1 MPGAAPGADPP
12 VATSA
17 GPAAAPGLPQATW
30 QGGPQRWT
38 LWLAG
43 DWRGL
48 RATDADADAGAPQ
61 RLASAVPLPSP
72 LAAGALVVFDGQA
85 LAGWDSALAA
95 RLWTLTET
103 LRPLGA
109 QVQLD
114 DLPAGLREVVA
125 LAAPPASGKTTGQI
139 NGQIIEHT
147 NVLAGNG
154 TTSSAGTPTG
164 TATDTPPYVAANTPA
179 ARTARR
185 GGALAEAA
193 VTAAFLGDV
202 LIAAGRWLRG
212 GSALRRA
219 DVLQQLDL
227 AGPRSLPIVGLTCG
241 LIGLMLAYMAG
252 AQLGRIG
259 AQNFLA
265 DVVTVGMVRELAG
278 LMTGIIL
285 AGRVGSAF
293 AAQLATMKAGEEI
306 DALRVLGIDPISHL
320 VLPRLLALALVA
332 PALIGFGA
340 LAGVLAGWPAA
351 VGAYG
356 VTTAEYFHQCL
367 RALNGTHL
375 GIGLFKGLLYAA
387 LAGLAGC
394 REGLHAGRSAQAV
407 GAATTAAVVKALVW
421 IVAAACGTTV
431 LFTNLGY

>member
-1 MPGAAPGADPP
+1 MNPP
-12 VATSA
+12 PA
-17 GPAAAPGLPQATW
+17 GRASPPQAHW
-30 QGGPQRWT
+30 HGGPQRWT
-38 LWLAG
+38 LVLAG
-43 DWRGL
+43 DWRAPGADDDAADPQQGT
-48 RATDADADAGAPQ
+48 ATT
-61 RLASAVPLPSP
+61 LPLPSP
-72 LAAGALVVFDGQA
+72 LVVGAQACFDGQA
-85 LAGWDSALAA
+85 LAAWGSPLAA
-95 RLWTLTET
+95 RLWTLAEA
-103 LRPLGA
+103 LRQRGA
-109 QVQLD
+109 TVQLD
-114 DLPAGLREVVA
+114 GLPTGLREVVA
-125 LAAPPASGKTTGQI
+125 LATPPATGLSI
-139 NGQIIEHT
+139 TEPAPAHPNRP
-147 NVLAGNG
+147 AGLL
-154 TTSSAGTPTG
+154 T
-164 TATDTPPYVAANTPA
+164 
-179 ARTARR
+179 
-185 GGALAEAA
+185 EAA

-202 LIAAGRWLRG
+202 LIALGRWLRG
-212 GSALRRA
+212 RSALRAA

-241 LIGLMLAYMAG
+241 LVGLMLAYMGG

-265 DVVTVGMVRELAG
+265 DVVTVGMVRELGG

-293 AAQLATMKAGEEI
+293 AAQLATMEAGEEI
-306 DALRVLGIDPISHL
+306 DALRVLGIDPITHL

-332 PALIGFGA
+332 PALIAFGA
-340 LAGVLAGWPAA
+340 LAGVVAGWPAA

-356 VTTAEYFHQCL
+356 VTSAEYWHQCL

-387 LAGLAGC
+387 LAALAGC

-431 LFTNLGY
+431 LFTSLGY

>member
-1 MPGAAPGADPP
+1 MSKPAADPPAAAPSPPQARWHGGPQHWTLRLSGDWRATNANADADADTDTDQHPGAAPPRQTITGPVPSLLPP
-12 VATSA
+12 A
-17 GPAAAPGLPQATW
+17 
-30 QGGPQRWT
+30 
-38 LWLAG
+38 
-43 DWRGL
+43 
-48 RATDADADAGAPQ
+48 
-61 RLASAVPLPSP
+61 P
-72 LAAGALVVFDGQA
+72 LAAGAPVVLDGHA
-85 LAGWDSALAA
+85 LTGWDSSTAA
-95 RLWTLTET
+95 RVWALTET
-103 LRPLGA
+103 LRLTGA
-109 QVQLD
+109 DLRLD
-114 DLPAGLREVVA
+114 GLPNGLREVLTLAMPPAADPAVDPTTGLTVGSA
-125 LAAPPASGKTTGQI
+125 TGPATAASAAMAATAATATATSATAWAAPAPARA
-139 NGQIIEHT
+139 
-147 NVLAGNG
+147 AG
-154 TTSSAGTPTG
+154 P
-164 TATDTPPYVAANTPA
+164 
-179 ARTARR
+179 
-185 GGALAEAA
+185 LAEAA
-193 VTAAFLGDV
+193 NTAAFLGDV
-202 LIAAGRWLRG
+202 LIALGRWLRG
-212 GSALRRA
+212 RSRLRWA

-227 AGPRSLPIVGLTCG
+227 AGPRSLPIVLLTCG
-241 LIGLMLAYMAG
+241 LIGLMLAYMGG

-265 DVVTVGMVRELAG
+265 DVVTVGMVRELGG

-293 AAQLATMKAGEEI
+293 AAQLATMEAGEEI

-356 VTTAEYFHQCL
+356 VTSAEYFHQCL

-375 GIGLFKGLLYAA
+375 GIGLFKGLVYAA
-387 LAGLAGC
+387 LAALAGC

-421 IVAAACGTTV
+421 IVAAACATTV

>member
-1 MPGAAPGADPP
+1 M
-12 VATSA
+12 
-17 GPAAAPGLPQATW
+17 ATW
-30 QGGPQRWT
+30 HGGPQRWT
-38 LWLAG
+38 LWLTG
-43 DWRGL
+43 DWR
-48 RATDADADAGAPQ
+48 APGGDERSAAPAQ
-61 RLASAVPLPSP
+61 RLTTAVPLPSP
-72 LAAGALVVFDGQA
+72 LVAGAQLVFDSHT
-85 LAGWDSALAA
+85 LAGWDSTTAA

-103 LRPLGA
+103 LRQAGVD
-109 QVQLD
+109 VQLD
-114 DLPAGLREVVA
+114 GLPAGLRGVLT
-125 LAAPPASGKTTGQI
+125 LAMAPAAAAAEGPATPPAAALTASI
-139 NGQIIEHT
+139 
-147 NVLAGNG
+147 AGPPPARA
-154 TTSSAGTPTG
+154 AGP
-164 TATDTPPYVAANTPA
+164 
-179 ARTARR
+179 
-185 GGALAEAA
+185 LAEAA
-193 VTAAFLGDV
+193 ITAAFLGDV
-202 LIAAGRWLRG
+202 LIALTRWLRG
-212 GSALRRA
+212 RSALRWA

-227 AGPRSLPIVGLTCG
+227 AGPRSLPIVLLTCG
-241 LIGLMLAYMAG
+241 LVGLMLAYMGG

-265 DVVTVGMVRELAG
+265 DVVTVGMVRELGG

-293 AAQLATMKAGEEI
+293 AAQLATMEAGEEI

-431 LFTNLGY
+431 LFTSLGY